1 MRYYLDYIFIGLY
14 TALGYSVFY
23 NSIDFKAPRW
33 MLLALLNLVLL
44 SVLTLNKKYSS
55 DFYNFI
61 IKKFSSLK
69 SPLNNYLIFIFFSLL
84 SFFVAY
90 NLKESLITLSNYLI
104 FFFGL
109 IIVTYFVDRNL
120 RLNQFVFYLILVTLL
135 VEIIFSLDPL
145 IRNFDNIAYRS
156 RDLAYL
162 GSNVNITAFSILIKV
177 PFLIYVFLKE
187 NKWILNLFYAIFLS
201 LSFFIFPFLGTR
213 AAILTLWLLTLI
225 TIPLY
230 FRSKMDILKKVK
242 VFLPTFFLCLIT
254 FITSSILKENDSVN
268 RIASLNNIQNDY
280 SLSSRLEYYTLSL
293 NSIIEKPTFGIG
305 LGNWKIESINWSGKS
320 LYQFIVPYHA
330 HNDFIQIL
338 TEVGI
343 FGLIFYL
350 LFFYNLYKKTI
361 KFPEIINIVG
371 FLSLSIY
378 LIDSFFNFPISRPM
392 MQLNLMLISVYIL
405 NYKKQIS

>member
-14 TALGYSVFY
+14 SVLGYSVFY

-44 SVLTLNKKYSS
+44 SVLTLSKKYSS

-61 IKKFSSLK
+61 RKKFSSLK
-69 SPLNNYLIFIFFSLL
+69 NPINNYLIFIFFSLL

-104 FFFGL
+104 FFFAF
-109 IIVTYFVDRNL
+109 IIVTYFVERNL

-135 VEIIFSLDPL
+135 VEVIFSLDPL
-145 IRNFDNIAYRS
+145 IRNFDNITYRS

-177 PFLIYVFLKE
+177 PFLIHAFLKE
-187 NKWILNLFYAIFLS
+187 NNRIFNLIYAIFLS
-201 LSFFIFPFLGTR
+201 LTFYIFPFLGTR

-230 FRSKMDILKKVK
+230 FRFKKDILKKIK
-242 VFLPTFFLCLIT
+242 VFLPTLFLCLST

-280 SLSSRLEYYTLSL
+280 SLSSRLEYYTLSF
-293 NSIIEKPTFGIG
+293 NSIMEKPIFGIG

-343 FGLIFYL
+343 FGFIFYL
-350 LFFYNLYKKTI
+350 LFFYNLFKKTI
-361 KFPEIINIVG
+361 RFPEIINIVG
-371 FLSLSIY
+371 LLSLSIY
-378 LIDSFFNFPISRPM
+378 FIDSLFNFPISRPM